1 MDTCSFEDIFRRFQS
16 VTNTSTQQEL
26 ADVLGIKQSTISESK
41 KRGAIPPGWYLSL
54 FEQSGVNPD
63 WLRYGKGPKFLRSA
77 EGRYLEPES
86 GGTPLGQGIS
96 LPYFDSGSMFGKV
109 WETPSGTVMLPEL
122 YVGKNIHV
130 LRMTTDEFAPTV
142 RQNAF
147 VGVDVSCVTPSSG
160 KIFAVSMPEG
170 VVLKRVFCYSDTLLL
185 RTDDVSQPFFSV
197 PVAESDCLIGR
208 AMWVFQDL

>member
-54 FEQSGVNPD
+54 FERGGVNPD
-63 WLRYGKGPKFLRSA
+63 WLRYGKGPQFLRTA
-77 EGRYLEPES
+77 EGLYLEPAS
-86 GGTPLGQGIS
+86 GAIPPKNGVS
-96 LPYFDSGSMFGKV
+96 LPYFDSGGMSGKI
-109 WETPSGTVMLPEL
+109 WEKPSGSIVIPES
-122 YVGKNIHV
+122 YAGRDIRV
-130 LRMTTDEFAPTV
+130 LRMVTDAFAPTV

-147 VGVDVSCVTPSSG
+147 VGVDVSCVTPSDG
-160 KIFAVSMPEG
+160 NVFAVSMPEG
-170 VVLKRVFCYSDTLLL
+170 IVLKRVFCYSDTFLL
-185 RTDDVSQPFFSV
+185 RTDDASQPSFSV
-197 PVAESDCLIGR
+197 PVAEAGCLIGR